1 MTLRTLGQPIS
12 LVKLETY
19 AQRIGHNAG
28 QTWRSERYGEALKD
42 HRLIRKIKTMP
53 PSLLQNRNY
62 LLLFSAQIISLTG
75 SGVTTIALALFAYQ
89 IVGGA
94 SAAAVL
100 GNALML
106 RILAFLLFSQLAG
119 VLADRVNRK
128 AMLIVAD
135 VARFGLLALFPFV
148 TEVWQIYA
156 MIFAINAAT
165 AFFTPTYEATIPQVV
180 GETHYVKALS
190 LSRVAVDVEAVAAPV
205 IAGLLIALFGLRWVF
220 WFDAATYLIS
230 ASLVAVT
237 VLPRLA
243 RSQTAVSTRNFL
255 TEISHGTRVLFREP
269 ALRQALMLSIAE
281 ATAGAAAIV
290 ATVVYV
296 KEILQ
301 QGEIA
306 FTAVMAMVGLGSSL
320 AALSLSRLTGR
331 YERGSRDRAVLHGKR
346 HRWALWGLMTGGLLL
361 GVSLLPGILQPAIFL
376 FGFLWMLNGVGQALI
391 AIPSATLLAEHTSEQ
406 ERGRAYAAHFAW
418 THAFWLVT
426 YPAVGYAT
434 ANFGAPTTFTV
445 AGVFCV
451 IVVGIALLMNRGTSG
466 VHLHEH

>member
-1 MTLRTLGQPIS
+1 MLADQLFMNTPLF
-12 LVKLETY
+12 
-19 AQRIGHNAG
+19 
-28 QTWRSERYGEALKD
+28 
-42 HRLIRKIKTMP
+42 
-53 PSLLQNRNY
+53 QNRNY

-89 IVGGA
+89 IVGGP
-94 SAAAVL
+94 SAAAVI

-128 AMLIVAD
+128 AMLILAD
-135 VARFGLLALFPFV
+135 VARFALLALFPFV

-165 AFFTPTYEATIPQVV
+165 AFFTPIYEASIPQVV
-180 GETHYVKALS
+180 GEENYVKALS

-205 IAGLLIALFGLRWVF
+205 IAGLLIALLGLRWVF

-230 ASLVAVT
+230 ALLVAAT
-237 VLPRLA
+237 VLPQLA
-243 RSQTAVSTRNFL
+243 KSPAVASMRNFL

-269 ALRQALMLSIAE
+269 ALRQALILSVAE

-331 YERGSRDRAVLHGKR
+331 YERGNHNRAVLHGKR

-361 GVSLLPGILQPAIFL
+361 GISLLPGMLRPSIFL
-376 FGFLWMLNGVGQALI
+376 FGFLWLLNGAGQALI

-426 YPAVGYAT
+426 YPAIGYAT
-434 ANFGAPTTFTV
+434 ANFGAPITFTV
-445 AGVFCV
+445 AGVFCLMV
-451 IVVGIALLMNRGTSG
+451 TGIALLMNRGRSNAHT
-466 VHLHEH
+466 HEH